1 MIKVTVEQ
9 VLKANPILGKLINRP
24 YAGRMAFYMARLARE
39 ITKEVEAFDKVRL
52 EVVQK
57 YADKDESGNLIFT
70 TEDTVHISEE
80 NLVSCNNELN
90 EILKSEIEFMAEPIC
105 EEWFENVELTI
116 EEALVLE
123 PFVN

>member
-9 VLKANPILGKLINRP
+9 VLKVNPILGKLVNNS
-24 YAGRMAFYMARLARE
+24 YAGRVAFYMARLARE

-70 TEDTVHISEE
+70 AEDTVHISEE
-80 NLVSCNNELN
+80 NLASCNNELS
-90 EILKSEIEFMAEPIC
+90 EILKSEIELMAEPIC
-105 EEWFENVELTI
+105 EEWFENIELTI
-116 EEALVLE
+116 EEALALE
-123 PFVN
+123 PFIN

>member
-9 VLKANPILGKLINRP
+9 VLKANPILGKLINKP

-70 TEDTVHISEE
+70 AEDTVHISDE
-80 NLVSCNNELN
+80 NLVFCNSELA
-90 EILKSEIEFMAEPIC
+90 EILKSEIELMAEPIC
-105 EEWFENVELTI
+105 EEWFENIELTI
-116 EEALVLE
+116 EEALALE

>member
-1 MIKVTVEQ
+1 
-9 VLKANPILGKLINRP
+9 
-24 YAGRMAFYMARLARE
+24 MARLARE

-70 TEDTVHISEE
+70 AEDTVHISDE

-90 EILKSEIEFMAEPIC
+90 EILKSEIELMAEPIC
-105 EEWFENVELTI
+105 EEWFENIELTI
-116 EEALVLE
+116 EEALALE
-123 PFVN
+123 PFIN